1 MTKRYSYFAEI
12 NKRLKIL
19 KLQQKID
26 IESLKLNVAQTKN
39 DLYPSRLMSGFN
51 GIFQEVVLTLVIKK
65 LSGLFRKLKPK

>member
-1 MTKRYSYFAEI
+1 
-12 NKRLKIL
+12 L

-65 LSGLFRKLKPK
+65 LSRLFKKLKPKEVV